1 MKIPRKTIK
10 TVHYFKLIRNIP
22 YNEKSM
28 NCKHKSELFA
38 AYLKENEAQNIFIV
52 TIVHSSS
59 KYSHE
64 FVEWNEHFY
73 DLCNNDVLSYKFS
86 KNEYL

>member
-1 MKIPRKTIK
+1 
-10 TVHYFKLIRNIP
+10 
-22 YNEKSM
+22 M

-86 KNEYL
+86 KNEYLKKLYKIRFTSITIESPYPN